1 MPSELVMSR
10 SRAGEVAG
18 TREEERR
25 LAQQT
30 AQARAALQEARNEA
44 FAKERQLEQAQ
55 RRWRCHRHDGA
66 TKLRLLEEQA
76 RPLSKKSHTPSSASC
91 SP

>member
-1 MPSELVMSR
+1 MRSELIMSR

-30 AQARAALQEARNEA
+30 ARREVCRTYMGGELVCVGDAAPRI
-44 FAKERQLEQAQ
+44 
-55 RRWRCHRHDGA
+55 
-66 TKLRLLEEQA
+66 
-76 RPLSKKSHTPSSASC
+76 SALNV
-91 SP
+91 